1 MNLRNRTVNAP
12 VPQQQQK
19 TKKKTK
25 TKTKAKAKAKTTA
38 RATPRANAKTG
49 ATMRPNVNATT
60 RANTRANARANT
72 AAAAT
77 APPPGGGDQQR
88 YINNIEANVLIDPV
102 NIIPPHV
109 MQQLKMMKKAAQEN
123 VLLHLENSTLN
134 LYEYALKKMMRKYFP
149 LTDMHDLITEHRGIV
164 DTLRANKLDYKVSR
178 FKILFSGINHYL
190 RFFEKSDDKIE
201 AIKNYRTLL

>member
-25 TKTKAKAKAKTTA
+25 TKAKATA
-38 RATPRANAKTG
+38 RATARATTKAKTG
-49 ATMRPNVNATT
+49 ATARLNANATT
-60 RANTRANARANT
+60 RPNTRANARVNAT
-72 AAAAT
+72 AAAT

-88 YINNIEANVLIDPV
+88 YINNIKANVLIDPV

>member
-25 TKTKAKAKAKTTA
+25 TKTKAKATA
-38 RATPRANAKTG
+38 RATPRANTS
-49 ATMRPNVNATT
+49 TNTNATT
-60 RANTRANARANT
+60 RPNTRANARANANAT
-72 AAAAT
+72 AAAT

-149 LTDMHDLITEHRGIV
+149 LTDMRDLITEHRGIV
-164 DTLRANKLDYKVSR
+164 DTLRANTLDYKVSR
-178 FKILFSGINHYL
+178 FKILLSGINHYL

>member
-25 TKTKAKAKAKTTA
+25 AKTKAKTTA
-38 RATPRANAKTG
+38 RATPRANANKAGT
-49 ATMRPNVNATT
+49 RP
-60 RANTRANARANT
+60 NTRANARANANT
-72 AAAAT
+72 TAAAT

-123 VLLHLENSTLN
+123 VLLHLENSTLK

-149 LTDMHDLITEHRGIV
+149 LTDMRDLIVEHRGIV

>member
-25 TKTKAKAKAKTTA
+25 AKTKAKTTA
-38 RATPRANAKTG
+38 RATPRANANKAGT
-49 ATMRPNVNATT
+49 RP
-60 RANTRANARANT
+60 NTRANARANANAT
-72 AAAAT
+72 AAAT
-77 APPPGGGDQQR
+77 APLPGGGDQQR

>member
-25 TKTKAKAKAKTTA
+25 TKAKTKAKTTA
-38 RATPRANAKTG
+38 RATPRANANKAGT
-49 ATMRPNVNATT
+49 RP
-60 RANTRANARANT
+60 NTRANARANANT
-72 AAAAT
+72 TAAAT

>member
-19 TKKKTK
+19 TNKKTK
-25 TKTKAKAKAKTTA
+25 TKTKAKATG
-38 RATPRANAKTG
+38 RATPRATVNANT
-49 ATMRPNVNATT
+49 NATT
-60 RANTRANARANT
+60 RPNTRANARANANAT
-72 AAAAT
+72 AAAT
-77 APPPGGGDQQR
+77 APLPGGGDQQR
-88 YINNIEANVLIDPV
+88 YINIIEANVLIDPV

-109 MQQLKMMKKAAQEN
+109 MEQLKMMKKAAQEN

>member
-1 MNLRNRTVNAP
+1 MNLRNRTVNTP

-25 TKTKAKAKAKTTA
+25 TKTKATAKAKAKTTA

-49 ATMRPNVNATT
+49 ATKRPNVNATT

-72 AAAAT
+72 AAT

-149 LTDMHDLITEHRGIV
+149 ITDM
-164 DTLRANKLDYKVSR
+164 LD
-178 FKILFSGINHYL
+178 
-190 RFFEKSDDKIE
+190 
-201 AIKNYRTLL
+201 

>member
-1 MNLRNRTVNAP
+1 MNLRNRTVNTP

-25 TKTKAKAKAKTTA
+25 TKTKAKATG
-38 RATPRANAKTG
+38 RATPRATVNA
-49 ATMRPNVNATT
+49 NNNATT
-60 RANTRANARANT
+60 RPNTRANARANANT
-72 AAAAT
+72 TAAAT

-149 LTDMHDLITEHRGIV
+149 LTDMRDLITEHRGIV

>member
-25 TKTKAKAKAKTTA
+25 TKATAKAKATA
-38 RATPRANAKTG
+38 RATA
-49 ATMRPNVNATT
+49 RPNANATT
-60 RANTRANARANT
+60 RPNTRANARANVNT
-72 AAAAT
+72 TAAAT

-149 LTDMHDLITEHRGIV
+149 LTDMLDLITEHRGIV

>member
-25 TKTKAKAKAKTTA
+25 TKTKAKATA
-38 RATPRANAKTG
+38 RATPRANTS
-49 ATMRPNVNATT
+49 TNTNATT
-60 RANTRANARANT
+60 RPNTRANARANANAT
-72 AAAAT
+72 AAAT

-149 LTDMHDLITEHRGIV
+149 LTDMRDLITEHRGIV

-201 AIKNYRTLL
+201 AIKNYRTVL

>member
-25 TKTKAKAKAKTTA
+25 TKAKAKTTA
-38 RATPRANAKTG
+38 RATPRANA
-49 ATMRPNVNATT
+49 NATT
-60 RANTRANARANT
+60 RPNTRANARANANT
-72 AAAAT
+72 TAAAT

-149 LTDMHDLITEHRGIV
+149 LTDMRDLITEHRGIV

>member
-25 TKTKAKAKAKTTA
+25 TKTKAKATA
-38 RATPRANAKTG
+38 RAAP
-49 ATMRPNVNATT
+49 
-60 RANTRANARANT
+60 RANARANVNT
-72 AAAAT
+72 TAAAT

-109 MQQLKMMKKAAQEN
+109 MEQLKMMKKAAQEN

-134 LYEYALKKMMRKYFP
+134 LYEYAFKKMMRKYFP
-149 LTDMHDLITEHRGIV
+149 LTDMRDLITEHRGIV

>member
-25 TKTKAKAKAKTTA
+25 TKTKAKATA
-38 RATPRANAKTG
+38 RATPRANTS
-49 ATMRPNVNATT
+49 TNTNATT
-60 RANTRANARANT
+60 RPNTRANARANANAT
-72 AAAAT
+72 AAAT

>member
-25 TKTKAKAKAKTTA
+25 TKTKAKATA
-38 RATPRANAKTG
+38 RATPRANTS
-49 ATMRPNVNATT
+49 TNTNATT
-60 RANTRANARANT
+60 RPNTRANARANANAT
-72 AAAAT
+72 AAAT

-149 LTDMHDLITEHRGIV
+149 LTDMRDLITEHRGIV

>member
-25 TKTKAKAKAKTTA
+25 TKTKAKATG
-38 RATPRANAKTG
+38 RATPRATVNANT
-49 ATMRPNVNATT
+49 NATT
-60 RANTRANARANT
+60 RPNTRANARANANAT
-72 AAAAT
+72 AAAT

>member
-12 VPQQQQK
+12 VPQQQRK

-25 TKTKAKAKAKTTA
+25 TKAQAKTTA
-38 RATPRANAKTG
+38 RATPRANANKG
-49 ATMRPNVNATT
+49 ATT
-60 RANTRANARANT
+60 RPNTRANARANANT
-72 AAAAT
+72 TAAAT

-149 LTDMHDLITEHRGIV
+149 LTDMRDLITEHRGIV
-164 DTLRANKLDYKVSR
+164 DTLRANKLDYKVSH

>member
-25 TKTKAKAKAKTTA
+25 TKTKAKATG
-38 RATPRANAKTG
+38 RATPRATANANT
-49 ATMRPNVNATT
+49 NATT
-60 RANTRANARANT
+60 RPNTRANARANANAT
-72 AAAAT
+72 AAAT

>member
-25 TKTKAKAKAKTTA
+25 PKSKAKTTA
-38 RATPRANAKTG
+38 RATA
-49 ATMRPNVNATT
+49 RPNANATT
-60 RANTRANARANT
+60 RPNTRANARANANT
-72 AAAAT
+72 TAAAT

>member
-1 MNLRNRTVNAP
+1 MNLRNRTVNTP

-25 TKTKAKAKAKTTA
+25 TKAKATA
-38 RATPRANAKTG
+38 RATKRPNANANT
-49 ATMRPNVNATT
+49 NATT
-60 RANTRANARANT
+60 RPNTRANARANANTT
-72 AAAAT
+72 AAVT

-149 LTDMHDLITEHRGIV
+149 LTDMRDLITEHRGIV